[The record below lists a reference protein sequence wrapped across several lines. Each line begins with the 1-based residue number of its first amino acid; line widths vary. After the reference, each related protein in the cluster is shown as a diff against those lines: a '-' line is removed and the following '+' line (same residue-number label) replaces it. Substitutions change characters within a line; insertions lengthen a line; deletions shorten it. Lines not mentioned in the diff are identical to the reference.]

1 MKALD
6 QALGIQ
12 FDRDTYAQLAGMIGM
27 VEQDYDEL
35 FAGSSGSSDQRR
47 NVDMDLDSLMQKYAE
62 INIQTGVVSSGSIM
76 SSREVIDIGSS
87 FSGVTMNPREE
98 IVVRYIVSG
107 FLNLMIG
114 SQDQMMDQLGDEQ
127 TRRLFSVLLDERNI
141 HIAKSI
147 NNGKETRLYALYGA
161 LHFDGVYREL
171 QRLDPRWRIVSS
183 EPIRPY

>member
-1 MKALD
+1 MLNN
-6 QALGIQ
+6 ALGIQ
-12 FDRDTYAQLAGMIGM
+12 FDHDIYAELAGMIGM

-47 NVDMDLDSLMQKYAE
+47 NVDMNLDSLMQKYAE
-62 INIQTGVVSSGSIM
+62 INTQTGVVSSGLIISDQA
-76 SSREVIDIGSS
+76 VIDIGSA

-98 IVVRYIVSG
+98 IIVRYIVSG

-127 TRRLFSVLLDERNI
+127 MRRLFSVLLDERNI
-141 HIAKSI
+141 HIAKTI
-147 NNGKETRLYALYGA
+147 NSAEETRLYALYGA